1 MGVEGMSI
9 SNQSVFSAIGGEWL
23 QTVDAALVELRSIAE
38 AEAARPLAPGKW
50 SPKQVLGH
58 LIDSAANNHQRFVR
72 AQQTPVVHLEHHL
85 AQVRA
90 AWKSPDRDN

>member
-9 SNQSVFSAIGGEWL
+9 SDKSVFSAIGGELL
-23 QTVDAALVELRSIAE
+23 QTVDAALVKLRSIGE

-58 LIDSAANNHQRFVR
+58 LIDSAANNHHRFVR
-72 AQQTPVVHLEHHL
+72 AQ
-85 AQVRA
+85 
-90 AWKSPDRDN
+90 